1 MGYIYNK
8 PIISGFLILL
18 IFCWIGTPQPVLA
31 RHYEDFEFDTAKWTE
46 TLIHVDYD
54 GRTLDTVTS
63 KIWIKNRGKLERI
76 EKVREVTSAPNQP
89 KGLSFIIIHDHDKY
103 TSTNTYSDGTIKL
116 TKTDLEA
123 ESVLY
128 DEKWITKKNL
138 QKVGTETID
147 GKECEVYTYDS
158 EHNLGG
164 LVTIR
169 SSVKECRWRGLSLK
183 TISRMLPPPD
193 GSGDSYITI
202 LKDVE
207 VNIPIPDDLFQ
218 LPPGAQ
224 IEEKV
229 LPTLNPPP
237 LKKQ

>member
-1 MGYIYNK
+1 MKYIYNK
-8 PIISGFLILL
+8 IFMPGFLISL
-18 IFCWIGTPQPVLA
+18 ILCGAGTSQPALA
-31 RHYEDFEFDTAKWTE
+31 KHYEDFEFDTAKWTE

-54 GRTLDTVTS
+54 GRTLDTVIS
-63 KIWIKNRGKLERI
+63 KIWVKNRGKLQRI
-76 EKVREVTSAPNQP
+76 EKVREITSTPNQP
-89 KGLSFIIIHDHDKY
+89 KTLSFIIIQDHDKY
-103 TSTNTYSDGTIKL
+103 TSAMASAGTQKL
-116 TKTDLEA
+116 TKTNLEA

-138 QKVGTETID
+138 QKVGTETVD

-169 SSVKECRWRGLSLK
+169 SSVKECRWHGLSLK

-207 VNIPIPDDLFQ
+207 VNIPIPDELFQ
-218 LPPGAQ
+218 IPSDAQ
-224 IEEKV
+224 IEEKA